1 MNRNMKYCINSSG
14 GGHGDQRQNDE
25 LFDAYSFGNSLAS
38 ASFSNVDVGD
48 GTDAIHNVPDSSYR
62 YRVAHLLWERDMLT
76 PNLKLRLAVSQARPA
91 RPVTEL

>member
-1 MNRNMKYCINSSG
+1 MPSLMNRNMKYCINSSG

-62 YRVAHLLWERDMLT
+62 YWI
-76 PNLKLRLAVSQARPA
+76 
-91 RPVTEL
+91 

>member
-62 YRVAHLLWERDMLT
+62 YLDMRT
-76 PNLKLRLAVSQARPA
+76 YSPYLKSHYFYS
-91 RPVTEL
+91 